1 MQSFCKQELSDEEI
15 KQVAGGVP
23 VPLIVVGGIFVV
35 GMIAGACTGYKEEA
49 RKREKSEKTDKG
61 A

>member
-1 MQSFCKQELSDEEI
+1 MQNFYKQELSDEEI

-35 GMIAGACTGYKEEA
+35 GMVVGACTGYKEEA
-49 RKREKSEKTDKG
+49 GKREKSERKNKD